1 MYQQKIGI
9 CFARYYDI
17 PLKEELQM
25 IKDVGFDAISL
36 SWRAEAELRESAD
49 VANALGLELQSLH
62 APFGNAANLWSE
74 DEDTRVVAQNEIL
87 AVVDVCASLQ
97 IPIAVVHV
105 WIGFDYTFEKERLNY
120 KSFDTIGRYAKE
132 KQVRIAFENTE
143 GIEYLYALMEH
154 FKDNDTVGFCWDSG
168 HEMCYNYSSDLL
180 GSFGDRLLMTHLND
194 NLGISRFDGKIFW
207 TDDLHLL
214 PFDGVADWE
223 DNIRRLKSLPCLP
236 ILNFELNI
244 HSKPNRHENDG
255 YEQMTPTQYYTEA
268 YKRACRL
275 AYMYSK

>member
-36 SWRAEAELRESAD
+36 SWRAETELRESAD

-74 DEDTRVVAQNEIL
+74 DEDTREVAQNEIL

-120 KSFDTIGRYAKE
+120 KSFDTIVRYAKE
-132 KQVRIAFENTE
+132 KRVRIAFENTE

-180 GSFGDRLLMTHLND
+180 SSFGDRLLMTHLND

-214 PFDGVADWE
+214 PFDGVADWA
-223 DNIRRLKSLPCLP
+223 DNIRRLKRLPHLS

>member
-36 SWRAEAELRESAD
+36 SWRAETELRESAD

-74 DEDTRVVAQNEIL
+74 DEDTREAAQNEIL

-105 WIGFDYTFEKERLNY
+105 WIGFEYTFEKERLNY
-120 KSFDTIGRYAKE
+120 KSFETIVRHAKE

-180 GSFGDRLLMTHLND
+180 GVFGDRLLMTHLND

-223 DNIRRLKSLPCLP
+223 DNIRRLKRLPRLP

-268 YKRACRL
+268 YKRAGRL